1 MVTRIDVKTVAP
13 PANLGN
19 RRKPPLVGCFAM
31 GILNREVGEI
41 ELIPVAKGILARWW
55 IVLIAALVGVV
66 AMWSQESE
74 LATTPAITEI
84 TRVYESRDETAL
96 LSVVG
101 IDPSTISP
109 LPSFDNQIL
118 RIQEKTNREKIAQ
131 EIGTGVGV
139 SISRSEQ
146 RFSLLD
152 TLEGDGKTRFTFLSV
167 GTPTYTFR
175 CSDSTADTCNKAIDA
190 YLDELV
196 QTRKASILSGIER
209 LTTMLE
215 SAAQAGS
222 PLAQEKLLG
231 LRAAS
236 PLITGELALLSSEEI
251 RSGATVSTVK
261 KSTYVFG
268 LIGGALVGL
277 LIALQL
283 TLTDRRVRSL
293 SQLSKH
299 FEVRALLGVVTHEPS
314 SNQHVAAAIVARAN
328 ALSLSSVALVP
339 VDEQTEALQLAEKLN
354 AVTVSMGVTVASLAP
369 ISSLTASDLI
379 SSHSGMIVLASRG
392 VSCTDDIVSTWS
404 VLDSAQK
411 PLLGVI
417 LAESAL

>member
-1 MVTRIDVKTVAP
+1 
-13 PANLGN
+13 
-19 RRKPPLVGCFAM
+19 M
-31 GILNREVGEI
+31 GLLNREVGEI

-55 IVLIAALVGVV
+55 IVLTAALIGVL

-84 TRVYESRDETAL
+84 TRIYESRDETAL

-118 RIQEKTNREKIAQ
+118 RIQEQTNREKIAQ
-131 EIGTGVGV
+131 EIGTDVGV

-190 YLDELV
+190 YLGALV
-196 QTRKASILSGIER
+196 QTRRASIISGIDR

-222 PLAQEKLLG
+222 SLAQEKILG

-236 PLITGELALLSSEEI
+236 PLITGELTLLSSEEVQ
-251 RSGATVSTVK
+251 SGATVATVK

-283 TLTDRRVRSL
+283 TLTDKRVRSL
-293 SQLSKH
+293 SQLSKR
-299 FEVRALLGVVTHEPS
+299 FEARALLGVITPEPS
-314 SNQHVAAAIVARAN
+314 SIQHAAAAIVARAHL
-328 ALSLSSVALVP
+328 LSLSSVALVP
-339 VDEQTEALQLAEKLN
+339 VDEHTSTQLLVEQLHS
-354 AVTVSMGVTVASLAP
+354 VTSPMGITVT
-369 ISSLTASDLI
+369 SLTRISVLSASNLI
-379 SSHSGMIVLASRG
+379 ASQSGMIALASSG
-392 VSCTDDIVSTWS
+392 VSHTEDIVSTWS
-404 VLDSAQK
+404 VLENADK
-411 PLLGVI
+411 PMIGVLLT
-417 LAESAL
+417 EPAL